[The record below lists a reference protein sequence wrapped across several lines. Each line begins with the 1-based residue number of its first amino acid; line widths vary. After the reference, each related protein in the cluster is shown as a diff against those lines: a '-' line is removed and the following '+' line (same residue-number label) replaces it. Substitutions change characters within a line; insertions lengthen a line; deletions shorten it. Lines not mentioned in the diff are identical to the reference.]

1 MWVGLDRASAINL
14 AAIAN
19 AKHAHHDSAV
29 QNVANHAPITDT
41 VLPITAQPSA
51 RKGLTDAARVIQR
64 CQAIAQKC
72 HQPDL
77 YWPIQLFELFQC
89 VRVKLNLPWQ
99 IEFDPDALKELKKL
113 DRPVQIRL
121 VAFLRDR
128 LAPLDDPRSIGEA
141 LSGAR
146 LGSYWKYRVGDW
158 RMVCDILDRRIVVRV
173 LRIGNRREV
182 YR

>member
-1 MWVGLDRASAINL
+1 MWSVIL
-14 AAIAN
+14 A
-19 AKHAHHDSAV
+19 
-29 QNVANHAPITDT
+29 
-41 VLPITAQPSA
+41 
-51 RKGLTDAARVIQR
+51 
-64 CQAIAQKC
+64 
-72 HQPDL
+72 
-77 YWPIQLFELFQC
+77 
-89 VRVKLNLPWQ
+89 WQ

-113 DRPVQIRL
+113 DRPVQIRQ
-121 VAFLRDR
+121 VTFLRDR

-146 LGSYWKYRVGDW
+146 LGSYWKYRVGNW

>member
-1 MWVGLDRASAINL
+1 MWSASL
-14 AAIAN
+14 A
-19 AKHAHHDSAV
+19 
-29 QNVANHAPITDT
+29 
-41 VLPITAQPSA
+41 
-51 RKGLTDAARVIQR
+51 
-64 CQAIAQKC
+64 
-72 HQPDL
+72 
-77 YWPIQLFELFQC
+77 
-89 VRVKLNLPWQ
+89 WQ

-113 DRPVQIRL
+113 DRPIQTRL

-128 LAPLDDPRSIGEA
+128 LSQLDDPRSIGEA

-158 RMVCDILDRRIVVRV
+158 RIVCDIQDQRIVVRV